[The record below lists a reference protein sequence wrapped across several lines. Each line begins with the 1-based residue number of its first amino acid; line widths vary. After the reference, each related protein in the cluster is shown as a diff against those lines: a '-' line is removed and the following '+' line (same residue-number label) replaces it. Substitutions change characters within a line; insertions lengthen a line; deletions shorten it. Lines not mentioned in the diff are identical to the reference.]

1 MLKLCF
7 AQTLDLHKPSPV
19 CFSSALTWRT
29 RLCWLYFLVFS
40 GAHCSLGLLF
50 QALCFKHFFAANSVN
65 FIVVKHMEVCC
76 PTISCDIVR
85 KKVSEPVPSLIDI
98 MAGSYYLTNCR
109 SKKWLHFLTD
119 ERCSYKIAKLTC
131 SLINYTVYGCMWL
144 RKMQLYWLACKNQV
158 VSGEPHLVAS
168 MSWNVNWAM
177 VAKFRGNIE
186 TPDWKQ
192 VCSFGKRAPCTNK
205 WNSSRP
211 KTYL

>member
-1 MLKLCF
+1 M
-7 AQTLDLHKPSPV
+7 
-19 CFSSALTWRT
+19 
-29 RLCWLYFLVFS
+29 FS

-85 KKVSEPVPSLIDI
+85 EKVSEPVPSLIDI
-98 MAGSYYLTNCR
+98 MAGSYYLAKL
-109 SKKWLHFLTD
+109 SIKKNGCISSRMSDVHI
-119 ERCSYKIAKLTC
+119 KIAKLTC

-168 MSWNVNWAM
+168 MS
-177 VAKFRGNIE
+177 
-186 TPDWKQ
+186 
-192 VCSFGKRAPCTNK
+192 
-205 WNSSRP
+205 
-211 KTYL
+211 